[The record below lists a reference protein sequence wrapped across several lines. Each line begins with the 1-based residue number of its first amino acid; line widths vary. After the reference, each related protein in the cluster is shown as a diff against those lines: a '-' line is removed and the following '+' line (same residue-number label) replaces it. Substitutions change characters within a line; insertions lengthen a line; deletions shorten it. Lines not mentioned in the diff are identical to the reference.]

1 VWVLRH
7 RAGVSVGRRK
17 WAGCGPADGGAVPVT
32 ELPGSLTLERSGD
45 AAVLTLNRPEKRNA
59 LDDAT
64 IVAIGAFFA
73 RPPSWARAVV
83 LAAVGPH
90 FSAGLD
96 LGELTDRDAVD
107 GFFHSQMWHDA
118 FARIESG
125 ALPVIAVLKGAVVG
139 GGLELAAAAHLRVA
153 EESAFFALPEGQRGL
168 FVGGGAS
175 VRVPRLVG
183 AHRMTDMM
191 LTGRVLDADEGAATG
206 LIHYRVANGSG
217 LTKALDLAA
226 TIARNA
232 PITNYAVIHALPRIA
247 QAAPE
252 TGLLL
257 ESLMAAVAQSSR
269 EAKDRMDA
277 FLNGHGPK
285 VGDDL

>member
-1 VWVLRH
+1 MTVDRNPCNI
-7 RAGVSVGRRK
+7 RAMFSVT
-17 WAGCGPADGGAVPVT
+17 D
-32 ELPGSLTLERSGD
+32 LPGSLILERRD
-45 AAVLTLNRPEKRNA
+45 ETAVLTLNRPEKRNA

-64 IVAIGAFFA
+64 IVAIGKFFA
-73 RPPSWARAVV
+73 QPPSWARVVV
-83 LAAVGPH
+83 LAAAGSH

-96 LGELTDRDAVD
+96 LGELADRDAVE
-107 GFFHSQMWHDA
+107 GLFHSRMWHDA

-125 ALPVIAVLKGAVVG
+125 TVPVIAVLKGAVVG

-183 AHRMTDMM
+183 AHRMADMM
-191 LTGRVLDADEGAATG
+191 LTGRVLDSTEGAAAG
-206 LIHYRVANGSG
+206 LVHYRVANDAG
-217 LTKALDLAA
+217 LDKALELAA
-226 TIARNA
+226 AVARNS

-257 ESLMAAVAQSSR
+257 ESLMAAVAQSSQ
-269 EAKDRMDA
+269 EAKDRMNA
-277 FLNGHGPK
+277 FLNGHGRK
-285 VGDDL
+285 VGE

>member
-1 VWVLRH
+1 MT
-7 RAGVSVGRRK
+7 
-17 WAGCGPADGGAVPVT
+17 D
-32 ELPGSLTLERSGD
+32 LPGSLILERNGE
-45 AAVLTLNRPEKRNA
+45 AAVLMLNRPEKRNA

-64 IVAIGAFFA
+64 IVAIGEFFT

-96 LGELTDRDAVD
+96 LGELTERDAVD
-107 GFFHSQMWHDA
+107 GFFHSRMWHDT

-125 ALPVIAVLKGAVVG
+125 TLPVIAVLTGAVVG

-191 LTGRVLDADEGAATG
+191 LTGRVLNAEEGATAG
-206 LIHYRVANGSG
+206 LVNYCVANGAG
-217 LTKALDLAA
+217 LAKALELAA
-226 TIARNA
+226 SIAGNS
-232 PITNYAVIHALPRIA
+232 PISNYAVIHALPRIV

-257 ESLMAAVAQSSR
+257 ESLMAAVAQSSQ
-269 EAKDRMDA
+269 EAKERMNA
-277 FLNGHGPK
+277 FLNGHGRK
-285 VGDDL
+285 VGE

>member
-1 VWVLRH
+1 
-7 RAGVSVGRRK
+7 
-17 WAGCGPADGGAVPVT
+17 VT
-32 ELPGSLTLERSGD
+32 ELPGSLILERSGD

-59 LDDAT
+59 LDDTT
-64 IVAIGAFFA
+64 IAAVGQFFA
-73 RPPSWARAVV
+73 RPPSWARAAV
-83 LAAVGPH
+83 LAATGSH

-107 GFFHSQMWHDA
+107 GLFHSRMWHHA
-118 FARIESG
+118 FGCIESG
-125 ALPVIAVLKGAVVG
+125 TLPVIAVLKGAVVG

-153 EESAFFALPEGQRGL
+153 EESTFFALPEGQRGL

-175 VRVPRLVG
+175 VRVPRLIG

-191 LTGRVLDADEGAATG
+191 LTGRVLDSEEGAAAG
-206 LIHYRVANGSG
+206 LVHYRVPNGSG
-217 LTKALDLAA
+217 LAKALELAA
-226 TIARNA
+226 SVARNS

-269 EAKDRMDA
+269 EAKDRMNA
-277 FLNGHGPK
+277 FLNGNGPK
-285 VGDDL
+285 VGE

>member
-1 VWVLRH
+1 MT
-7 RAGVSVGRRK
+7 
-17 WAGCGPADGGAVPVT
+17 D
-32 ELPGSLTLERSGD
+32 LPSSLILERSGE
-45 AAVLTLNRPEKRNA
+45 AAILTLNRPEKRNA

-73 RPPSWARAVV
+73 RPPSWARVVV
-83 LAAVGPH
+83 LAATGTH

-96 LGELTDRDAVD
+96 LSELTDRDAV
-107 GFFHSQMWHDA
+107 GGLFHSRMWHEA
-118 FARIESG
+118 FSRVESG
-125 ALPVIAVLKGAVVG
+125 QVPVIAVLKGAVIG

-183 AHRMTDMM
+183 AHRMADMM
-191 LTGRVLDADEGAATG
+191 LTGRVLDSAEGAAAG
-206 LIHYRVANGSG
+206 LVHYRVPDGTG
-217 LTKALDLAA
+217 LAKAIDLATA
-226 TIARNA
+226 VAGNS
-232 PITNYAVIHALPRIA
+232 PITNYAVVHALPRIA

-257 ESLMAAVAQSSR
+257 ESLMAAVAQSSP
-269 EAKDRMDA
+269 EAKNRMSA
-277 FLNGHGPK
+277 FLNGRGPK
-285 VGDDL
+285 VGG

>member
-1 VWVLRH
+1 M
-7 RAGVSVGRRK
+7 
-17 WAGCGPADGGAVPVT
+17 T
-32 ELPGSLTLERSGD
+32 ELPGSLILERSGD
-45 AAVLTLNRPEKRNA
+45 TAILSLNRAEKRNA

-64 IVAIGAFFA
+64 IVAIGRFFA
-73 RPPSWARAVV
+73 EPPSWARAAV
-83 LAAVGPH
+83 LAAIGSH

-96 LGELTDRDAVD
+96 LGELAERDAVD
-107 GFFHSQMWHDA
+107 GLFHSRMWHGA
-118 FARIESG
+118 FASLESG
-125 ALPVIAVLKGAVVG
+125 RLPVIAVLKGAVVG

-183 AHRMTDMM
+183 AHRMADMM
-191 LTGRVLDADEGAATG
+191 LTGRVLDSAAGEAAG
-206 LIHYRVANGSG
+206 LVHYRVPDGSG
-217 LTKALDLAA
+217 LAKALELAA
-226 TIARNA
+226 AVARNS

-269 EAKDRMDA
+269 EAKDRMTA
-277 FLNGHGPK
+277 FLNGSGPK
-285 VGDDL
+285 VGE

>member
-1 VWVLRH
+1 
-7 RAGVSVGRRK
+7 
-17 WAGCGPADGGAVPVT
+17 VT
-32 ELPGSLTLERSGD
+32 DLPGSLILERHGE
-45 AAVLTLNRPEKRNA
+45 AAVLMLNRPEKRNA

-64 IVAIGAFFA
+64 IVAIGEFFA
-73 RPPSWARAVV
+73 RPPSWAKAVV

-96 LGELTDRDAVD
+96 LGELTGRDAVD
-107 GFFHSQMWHDA
+107 GFFHSRMWHEA
-118 FARIESG
+118 FTRIESG
-125 ALPVIAVLKGAVVG
+125 TLPVIAVLTGAVVG

-153 EESAFFALPEGQRGL
+153 EESAFFALPEGQRGI

-191 LTGRVLDADEGAATG
+191 LTGRVLNAEEGAAAG
-206 LIHYRVANGSG
+206 LVNYRVANGAG
-217 LTKALDLAA
+217 LTKALELA
-226 TIARNA
+226 TSIAGNSA
-232 PITNYAVIHALPRIA
+232 ITNYAVIHALPRIV

-257 ESLMAAVAQSSR
+257 ESLMAAVAQSSQ
-269 EAKDRMDA
+269 EAKERMNA
-277 FLNGHGPK
+277 FLSGRGRK
-285 VGDDL
+285 VGE

>member
-1 VWVLRH
+1 MLDEVVAL
-7 RAGVSVGRRK
+7 
-17 WAGCGPADGGAVPVT
+17 PA
-32 ELPGSLTLERSGD
+32 SLILERSGE
-45 AAVLTLNRPEKRNA
+45 AAVLMLNRPEKRNA

-64 IVAIGAFFA
+64 IVAIGEFFA

-96 LGELTDRDAVD
+96 LGELTERDAVD
-107 GFFHSQMWHDA
+107 GFFHSRMWHEA

-125 ALPVIAVLKGAVVG
+125 TLPVIAVLTGAVVG

-191 LTGRVLDADEGAATG
+191 LTGRVLTADEGAVAG
-206 LIHYRVANGSG
+206 LVNYRVANGEG
-217 LTKALDLAA
+217 LAKALELA
-226 TIARNA
+226 TSIAGNSA
-232 PITNYAVIHALPRIA
+232 ITNYAVIHALPRIV

-257 ESLMAAVAQSSR
+257 ESLMAAVAQSSQ
-269 EAKDRMDA
+269 EAKERMNA
-277 FLNGHGPK
+277 FLNGHGRK
-285 VGDDL
+285 VGE